1 MAHEVFISYST
12 KDKPAADAVC
22 TALEKSSIPCWI
34 APRDIPP
41 GVEWVEAIVDAQ
53 DNSKAFIVILSRH
66 SNVSIQVENEVA
78 GASGARIPILPIFIE
93 EIELSKPLKYYL
105 RRWHWLDASVPPLE
119 QHLPGLVE
127 TVQKLLARKPEELPE
142 QSAETR
148 LPEQPAPPTTSQ
160 PEIESVPAPA
170 AQPLLP
176 SRKRS
181 ARGWSMPGVVKR
193 AVVLIRLP
201 IRWRSARMWIGGG
214 VLLILLVILGVVFG
228 GKWLFPAAA
237 VSPEATPGL
246 PTATTS
252 LPALV
257 KTTPTNPS
265 PSASTAVPMVTAI
278 QSPACSAAGQT
289 WTSPV
294 DGMQMVCVPPG
305 EFTMGLKKADPK
317 EYLVHSVD
325 LDAYWIDRTEVTN
338 DMYAQCVAAGG
349 CTQPYGSSSTTRPS
363 YYGNELYANYP
374 VIRVTWFKAA
384 AYCQWAGKRLPS
396 EAEWEKAARGTDE
409 RIYPWGE
416 GIDCTRGNYDKCTSG
431 DTTVVGSYPAGAS
444 PYGAMDMAGNVSE
457 WVNDWYGEGYYSQS
471 PAKNPTGPTSGTDRV
486 NRGGSW
492 SDSEGQVSSV
502 FRLRHIPGSY
512 TTQVGFRCG
521 SSSAV
526 LPSTA
531 AQPTP
536 GINPTRVSE
545 IDGMV
550 EVYVPDGEFSMGSNN
565 GDTDEKP
572 VHTVYL
578 DAYWIDRTEVTN
590 DMYAQ
595 CVAAGGCTPPQDT
608 SSYTHVSY
616 YGNGSYE
623 NYPVIQVDWNQAT
636 AYCVWAGRRLPTE
649 AQWEKAA
656 RGRMGEPTR
665 GGRVLTARWRIIS

>member
-1 MAHEVFISYST
+1 
-12 KDKPAADAVC
+12 
-22 TALEKSSIPCWI
+22 
-34 APRDIPP
+34 
-41 GVEWVEAIVDAQ
+41 
-53 DNSKAFIVILSRH
+53 
-66 SNVSIQVENEVA
+66 
-78 GASGARIPILPIFIE
+78 
-93 EIELSKPLKYYL
+93 
-105 RRWHWLDASVPPLE
+105 
-119 QHLPGLVE
+119 
-127 TVQKLLARKPEELPE
+127 
-142 QSAETR
+142 
-148 LPEQPAPPTTSQ
+148 
-160 PEIESVPAPA
+160 
-170 AQPLLP
+170 
-176 SRKRS
+176 
-181 ARGWSMPGVVKR
+181 
-193 AVVLIRLP
+193 
-201 IRWRSARMWIGGG
+201 
-214 VLLILLVILGVVFG
+214 
-228 GKWLFPAAA
+228 
-237 VSPEATPGL
+237 
-246 PTATTS
+246 
-252 LPALV
+252 
-257 KTTPTNPS
+257 
-265 PSASTAVPMVTAI
+265 
-278 QSPACSAAGQT
+278 
-289 WTSPV
+289 
-294 DGMQMVCVPPG
+294 MVCVPPG

-317 EYLVHSVD
+317 EYLVHSVY

-349 CTQPYGSSSTTRPS
+349 CTQPYGSSSATRPS

-431 DTTVVGSYPAGAS
+431 DTTEAGSYPAGTS

-492 SDSEGQVSSV
+492 SDPEGQVSSV

-536 GINPTRVSE
+536 GISPTRVSE
-545 IDGMV
+545 KDGMV
-550 EVYVPDGEFSMGSNN
+550 EVYVPAGEFSMGSNN
-565 GDTDEKP
+565 EDTTDEKP

-578 DAYWIDRTEVTN
+578 DAYWIDRYEVN
-590 DMYAQ
+590 NEQYQQ
-595 CVAAGGCTPPQDT
+595 CVVAGGCTPPQPT
-608 SSYTHVSY
+608 SSYTHSSY
-616 YGNGSYE
+616 YGNSQLAS
-623 NYPVIQVDWNQAT
+623 YPVINVDWNQAT

-656 RGRMGEPTR
+656 RGTDGRTYPWGEGIDCQKANYSACGSGDTSAVGSYPAGASPYGALDMAGNVWEWVNDWYGESYYRESSSQNPGGPSSGDRRVLR
-665 GGRVLTARWRIIS
+665 GGSWIHIVDFARSADRYGFNPDFRYNFIGFRCVSRAAFP